1 MLVLHKR
8 ENLSFSLVVGILSG
22 EISFVVRIWSRE
34 NHGLLGSGLVKCQGL
49 LGSGPVKITGCRDP
63 VW

>member
-8 ENLSFSLVVGILSG
+8 ENLSFSLVDGILSG
-22 EISFVVRIWSRE
+22 EMSWVVRIWTRE
-34 NHGLLGSGLVKCQGL
+34 NHGLLGSGLMKCQGL
-49 LGSGPVKITGCRDP
+49 SGSGLVKITGCRDP